1 MSIVTNP
8 RSPSEA
14 VGEMAARAAGRADA
28 AIDHARRTVNDH
40 LDTLQAGVQ
49 VAPSKLTRAAT
60 QVEALTRRSLDR
72 ARDTSQQLRMQAR
85 LAGDRSVDYIRNDP
99 VRSVLIA
106 AAVGAVAA
114 MLASWAARS
123 RRDRI

>member
-1 MSIVTNP
+1 
-8 RSPSEA
+8 
-14 VGEMAARAAGRADA
+14 
-28 AIDHARRTVNDH
+28 
-40 LDTLQAGVQ
+40 
-49 VAPSKLTRAAT
+49 
-60 QVEALTRRSLDR
+60 
-72 ARDTSQQLRMQAR
+72 MQAR